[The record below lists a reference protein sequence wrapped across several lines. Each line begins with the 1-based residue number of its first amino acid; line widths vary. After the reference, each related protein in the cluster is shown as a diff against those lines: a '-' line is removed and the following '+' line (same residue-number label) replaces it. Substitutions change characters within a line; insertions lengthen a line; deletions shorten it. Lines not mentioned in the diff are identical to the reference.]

1 MVWPDTLALS
11 PDGGFDMY
19 ATANRLPY
27 YFNELLTEDTGPN
40 FRWVIGREGQLQ
52 CVRKNTFFIFR
63 TRILRMD
70 TGGDAPYLVEDD

>member
-27 YFNELLTEDTGPN
+27 YYNELLTEDTGPN
-40 FRWVIGREGQLQ
+40 FRWVIGKER
-52 CVRKNTFFIFR
+52 
-63 TRILRMD
+63 
-70 TGGDAPYLVEDD
+70 